1 MRSAQCIFRREL
13 VPNSLLLPELPGAT
27 SVIQR
32 PIPRPA
38 CDAGPLPRF
47 CSESLAMLNVS
58 SQRRIP
64 LILHVED
71 DKAQAETLIS
81 ILEGS
86 GFLVL
91 QAHTAEGA
99 LRLFKQE
106 PSISLVLA
114 DHMLSGKSGTQ
125 LAAQIKKIKRTVPVV
140 MHSGHPPATMSNID
154 GFIDKGEPPA
164 TLVGF
169 IAELIRRF
177 WPLCYAPSAPCYTF
191 PANISA

>member
-1 MRSAQCIFRREL
+1 
-13 VPNSLLLPELPGAT
+13 
-27 SVIQR
+27 
-32 PIPRPA
+32 
-38 CDAGPLPRF
+38 
-47 CSESLAMLNVS
+47 MLNAS

-71 DKAQAETLIS
+71 DKAQAETLIR
-81 ILEGS
+81 IIEGS

-91 QAHTAEGA
+91 QASTAEDA
-99 LRLFKQE
+99 LRLFQQE

-140 MHSGHPPATMSNID
+140 MHSGTPPVSMRNID

-164 TLVGF
+164 TLVDF
-169 IAELIRRF
+169 IAELVRRF
-177 WPLCYAPSAPCYTF
+177 WT
-191 PANISA
+191 